1 MSNSEIR
8 IGVAGH
14 VGIGHVHGYAGFIQ
28 DDSGGFVTVGGILR
42 ELLRADTRVELAE
55 ADVDANCIRIVT
67 VDGGVGTAS
76 PRRGI
81 TPSEAG
87 LIGGLVGQDALFCQR
102 AVINALGRMYGQGVL
117 ETPVALQAALANAVV
132 DTFSKKAQAKFAV
145 VQESIRGNRGL
156 IGGLAV
162 AADGVGVSY
171 LMSVNYT
178 AGGLGPVEDLEGNVA
193 LGSKGDVM
201 KALGMLRCPTV
212 VVEGKAYL
220 PPISDGLDQNTFL
233 VRAQADIDNGIVARA
248 LFDAAKEL
256 GYPVVFRDD
265 LLPRVEGSMA
275 RQTVDFADRISDCAH
290 RLRIA
295 ELASDKASI
304 VAEMAELIS
313 QDAGAITCISNRLHD
328 VVRGVGMIPGTS
340 AALSMLVT
348 KGYYEHWK
356 IPLFERADAE
366 RAQHIV
372 GLAIEK
378 IAVSYDAACADLEQH
393 YESLAPLAQ
402 AGSPHPPVGNQPR
415 VTREVQSGEGG
426 TG

>member
-1 MSNSEIR
+1 MSDLEIR

-42 ELLRADTRVELAE
+42 ELLQADTRVKLAE
-55 ADVDANCIRIVT
+55 ADVDANLIRIVT
-67 VDGGVGTAS
+67 VGGGIGTAS

-81 TPSEAG
+81 TPGEAG
-87 LIGGLVGQDALFCQR
+87 LIGGLAGQDALFCQR

-132 DTFSKKAQAKFAV
+132 DTFGKKAQAGFTV
-145 VQESIRGNRGL
+145 VQESIKGNRGL
-156 IGGLAV
+156 IEGLTV
-162 AADGVGVSY
+162 AADGVGASY

-193 LGSKGDVM
+193 LGSKGGVM
-201 KALGMLRCPTV
+201 KALDMLRCPTI

-220 PPISDGLDQNTFL
+220 PPISDGLGQNTFL
-233 VRAQADIDNGIVARA
+233 VRAQAGIDNGVVARA

-256 GYPVVFRDD
+256 GYPVLFRDD

-275 RQTVDFADRISDCAH
+275 RQTVDFADGIGDCAH
-290 RLRIA
+290 RLRAA
-295 ELASDKASI
+295 ELASDKALI

-313 QDAGAITCISNRLHD
+313 QDAGAITCILNGLHD

-366 RAQHIV
+366 RAQNIV

-378 IAVSYDAACADLEQH
+378 VAENYDAACADLEQH
-393 YESLAPLAQ
+393 YESLDPLAQ
-402 AGSPHPPVGNQPR
+402 ARPPHPPVGNLPR
-415 VTREVQSGEGG
+415 VAREAQGGESG